1 MPEASPNV
9 DTLLR
14 ILPKAR
20 LVDLGRQFGV
30 AIAKPNGV
38 PKEESIARLLG
49 SGQLVFRELVEW
61 MRCDELRQACRKLG
75 VDADGRSRRLLSDAL
90 LRAHGAAS
98 VPPRSIFREPADFRD
113 QPQVGDIAH
122 VRRRQYL
129 VQAVRPSVGGDPSP
143 PESTRP
149 GLTRVDLVCLD
160 DDQQGRPL
168 SVLWELELG
177 AHVTR
182 PSEGLGD
189 IESIDDPRQFSAY
202 VHALKWNSV
211 TAADGRLLQAP
222 FRAGIQLLN
231 HQLTPL
237 VKALALPRCNLFIA
251 DDVGLGKT
259 IEAGLVLQELQ
270 LRQRVD
276 FVLIV
281 CPASICL
288 QWQREMERRFGQRF
302 EIYDREFVLR
312 RRRERGFGVNP
323 WTTHHRFIVSY
334 HTLKRTEHR
343 EPLFQYL
350 ERNGK
355 RLPKSLLVLD
365 EAHTVAP
372 SAPSQ
377 YAVDSELTDLARKL
391 APPFENR
398 LFLSATP
405 HNGHS
410 NSFSTLLELLDPQR
424 FTRGVPI
431 QAGSKALDEV
441 MVRRL
446 KRDLQDA
453 ALGKFPKRHV
463 VRVALREVGEGVV
476 ARYDQGPDVP
486 LRTLDERGLPEL
498 RLAQM
503 LAEYTTLER
512 PKRGPG
518 TYVFI
523 NLQKRLLSSIEAFH
537 RTLEAHIERL
547 QDRFGRDVLNDAAAE
562 PAAPASPRA
571 PRSADHAPGE
581 GEPSPVAPGGEGTTR
596 DAEEDELDRAIDA
609 QADVGT
615 RSLKPPSRRARAL
628 LREMLALSARVRYEP
643 DAKVLTLLE
652 WIRSHLCADVGLG
665 RSRRP
670 SAGSGTWAPRR
681 LIVFTEYADTKRYL
695 TQTLQSAVEA
705 CSDADRR
712 ILGFHGAMSDDHR
725 ERVQAAFNAD
735 PDHEPARILIA
746 TDAAREGLNLQSH
759 CAHLFHFDVPWNP
772 ARLEQRNGRIDRTLQ
787 PSDDVWCHYFVYP
800 DRAEDAV
807 LDRLVEKI
815 DRIQK
820 ELGTLGEVV
829 VQRVERALSQGIRSN
844 TGAELDAAEQ
854 FTERERT
861 AKEELESQRR
871 TTERLRGDSDEAAQI
886 LDRSARQIEFD
897 PFVLRE
903 AVNVGLELAT
913 GGKGLVP
920 VDPAALRAQ
929 GLPPGS
935 EVFTLPP
942 LPPSWSRTLDSLRP
956 ARGRDETER
965 DWRARPL
972 QPVVFEPLERV
983 GGDRVHLH
991 LEHPLVQRVLSRFL
1005 SQGYSA
1011 HDLSRVSVVPSERD
1025 HVVRVIAFARVSL
1038 FGRGATRLHDT
1049 LLSIAASWLENRGE
1063 GHLRPFADAAETR
1076 ALTQLEEIFAR
1087 GKTLPAVPARIR
1099 ERVLAS
1105 ASADFAALWPAL
1117 LTRAEAEAEA
1127 ATQKLA
1133 ARGELEARSLRSIIE
1148 AQRGRIERA
1157 QQLSFGFE
1165 NPSAAETEQLE
1176 NEREHMKRRLA
1187 AIEGEL
1193 ESEPAQLKAHYEVV
1207 LTRRE
1212 PVGLV
1217 YLWPATKLR

>member
-1 MPEASPNV
+1 
-9 DTLLR
+9 
-14 ILPKAR
+14 
-20 LVDLGRQFGV
+20 
-30 AIAKPNGV
+30 
-38 PKEESIARLLG
+38 
-49 SGQLVFRELVEW
+49 
-61 MRCDELRQACRKLG
+61 MR
-75 VDADGRSRRLLSDAL
+75 
-90 LRAHGAAS
+90 
-98 VPPRSIFREPADFRD
+98 
-113 QPQVGDIAH
+113 
-122 VRRRQYL
+122 RRRQ
-129 VQAVRPSVGGDPSP
+129 
-143 PESTRP
+143 
-149 GLTRVDLVCLD
+149 
-160 DDQQGRPL
+160 
-168 SVLWELELG
+168 
-177 AHVTR
+177 
-182 PSEGLGD
+182 
-189 IESIDDPRQFSAY
+189 
-202 VHALKWNSV
+202 
-211 TAADGRLLQAP
+211 
-222 FRAGIQLLN
+222 
-231 HQLTPL
+231 
-237 VKALALPRCNLFIA
+237 
-251 DDVGLGKT
+251 
-259 IEAGLVLQELQ
+259 
-270 LRQRVD
+270 
-276 FVLIV
+276 
-281 CPASICL
+281 
-288 QWQREMERRFGQRF
+288 
-302 EIYDREFVLR
+302 
-312 RRRERGFGVNP
+312 ERGFGVNP

-343 EPLFQYL
+343 EPLFQHL

-372 SAPSQ
+372 SAPSR

-424 FTRGVPI
+424 FTRGVPV
-431 QAGSKALDEV
+431 QAGSMALDEV

-503 LAEYTTLER
+503 LAEYTALER

-537 RTLEAHIERL
+537 RTLEAHIARL
-547 QDRFGRDVLNDAAAE
+547 QDRFGPDVLNAAAAE
-562 PAAPASPRA
+562 LAPPASPRG
-571 PRSADHAPGE
+571 PRGADHAPGDR
-581 GEPSPVAPGGEGTTR
+581 EPLTAAPAGEGTTR

-609 QADVGT
+609 QAEVGT
-615 RSLKPPSRRARAL
+615 RALKPLGPRAREL
-628 LREMLALSARVRYEP
+628 LRETLALSARVRYEP
-643 DAKVLTLLE
+643 DAKALTLLE
-652 WIRSHLCADVGLG
+652 WIRSNLCADVGLG

-670 SAGSGTWAPRR
+670 STGGSSWAPRR

-695 TQTLQSAVEA
+695 TQILQSAVEA

-712 ILGFHGAMSDDHR
+712 ILGFRGAMSDDQR

-815 DRIQK
+815 DRILR

-829 VQRVERALSQGIRSN
+829 VQRVERALSQGIRSS

-854 FTERERT
+854 FTEREQT

-871 TTERLRGDSDEAAQI
+871 TTERLRTDSDEAAQI
-886 LDRSARQIEFD
+886 LEGSARQIEFD
-897 PFVLRE
+897 PSVLRE

-920 VDPAALRAQ
+920 MDPAALRAQ

-935 EVFTLPP
+935 AVYTLPP
-942 LPPSWSRTLDSLRP
+942 LPPSWGRTLDSLRP
-956 ARGRDETER
+956 ARGRDESER

-972 QPVVFEPLERV
+972 QPVVFEPLE
-983 GGDRVHLH
+983 
-991 LEHPLVQRVLSRFL
+991 
-1005 SQGYSA
+1005 
-1011 HDLSRVSVVPSERD
+1011 
-1025 HVVRVIAFARVSL
+1025 
-1038 FGRGATRLHDT
+1038 
-1049 LLSIAASWLENRGE
+1049 
-1063 GHLRPFADAAETR
+1063 
-1076 ALTQLEEIFAR
+1076 
-1087 GKTLPAVPARIR
+1087 
-1099 ERVLAS
+1099 
-1105 ASADFAALWPAL
+1105 
-1117 LTRAEAEAEA
+1117 
-1127 ATQKLA
+1127 
-1133 ARGELEARSLRSIIE
+1133 
-1148 AQRGRIERA
+1148 
-1157 QQLSFGFE
+1157 
-1165 NPSAAETEQLE
+1165 
-1176 NEREHMKRRLA
+1176 
-1187 AIEGEL
+1187 
-1193 ESEPAQLKAHYEVV
+1193 
-1207 LTRRE
+1207 
-1212 PVGLV
+1212 GLV

>member
-1 MPEASPNV
+1 MAEAAPNV
-9 DTLLR
+9 QTLL
-14 ILPKAR
+14 ITLPKAR

-38 PKEESIARLLG
+38 PKEESVARLVG
-49 SGQLVFRELVEW
+49 SRQLVFRDLVEW
-61 MRCDELRQACRKLG
+61 MRCDELRLACRKLG
-75 VDADGRSRRLLSDAL
+75 VDARGRTRGVLSEAL

-98 VPPRSIFREPADFRD
+98 VPPVSIFGVSRD
-113 QPQVGDIAH
+113 PRDDPQPGDIAR

-129 VQAVRPSVGGDPSP
+129 VQAVRPSEPLEAGEVSAPS
-143 PESTRP
+143 SA
-149 GLTRVDLVCLD
+149 LTRVDLVCLD

-177 AHVTR
+177 AHVSR
-182 PSEGLGD
+182 PSDGLG
-189 IESIDDPRQFSAY
+189 EVTRIDPPRHFSAY

-211 TAADGRLLQAP
+211 TASDGRLLQAP
-222 FRAGIQLLN
+222 FRAGIRLLN

-237 VKALALPRCNLFIA
+237 IKALALPRCNLFIA

-270 LRQRVD
+270 LRQRVE

-288 QWQREMERRFGQRF
+288 QWQREMERRFGQHF

-312 RRRERGFGVNP
+312 RRQERGFGVIP

-334 HTLKRTEHR
+334 HTLKRAEHR
-343 EPLFQYL
+343 EPLFQHL
-350 ERNGK
+350 GK
-355 RLPKSLLVLD
+355 RLSKSLLVLD

-377 YAVDSELTDLARKL
+377 YALDSELTHLARRL

-424 FTRGVPI
+424 FTRGVPVE
-431 QAGSKALDEV
+431 AGSKALEEV

-463 VRVALREVGEGVV
+463 VRVALREVGEAVV
-476 ARYDQGPDVP
+476 ARFDQGPDLP
-486 LRTLDERGLPEL
+486 LRTLDDRGLPEL
-498 RLAQM
+498 RLSQM
-503 LAEYTTLER
+503 LTEYSALER

-537 RTLEAHIERL
+537 RTLQAHIKRL
-547 QDRFGRDVLNDAAAE
+547 VERFGSNVLADAGPNE
-562 PAAPASPRA
+562 PAPAPARGASGP
-571 PRSADHAPGE
+571 D
-581 GEPSPVAPGGEGTTR
+581 VAPGGGDAWGDESTTR
-596 DAEEDELDRAIDA
+596 DADEDELDRALDA

-615 RSLKPPSRRARAL
+615 RALKPPCRRAREL
-628 LREMLALSARVRYEP
+628 LRDMVALSERTRYEP
-643 DAKVLTLLE
+643 DAKVLTLLD
-652 WIRSHLCADVGLG
+652 WIRDNLCADVGLG

-670 SAGSGTWAPRR
+670 SAGRAAWAPKRVI
-681 LIVFTEYADTKRYL
+681 LFTEYADTKRYL
-695 TQTLQSAVEA
+695 TQILQSAVEG
-705 CSDADRR
+705 CSDAERR
-712 ILGFHGAMSDDHR
+712 ILGFHGAMSDEQR
-725 ERVQAAFNAD
+725 ERVQTAFNAD
-735 PDHEPARILIA
+735 PEKEPARILIA
-746 TDAAREGLNLQSH
+746 TDAAREGLNLQNY
-759 CAHLFHFDVPWNP
+759 CAHLFHIDVPWNP

-787 PSDDVWCHYFVYP
+787 PADDVWCHYFVYP
-800 DRAEDAV
+800 DRTEDAV

-815 DRIQK
+815 DRIQR

-829 VQRVERALSQGIRSN
+829 VQRVERAMSQGIHGGTS
-844 TGAELDAAEQ
+844 AELDAAEQ
-854 FTERERT
+854 FTPRERS
-861 AKEELESQRR
+861 AKDELESQRL
-871 TTERLRGDSDEAAQI
+871 TTERLRADSDEAAKI
-886 LDRSARQIEFD
+886 LERSARRIEFGAD
-897 PFVLRE
+897 LLRE

-913 GGKGLVP
+913 GGAGLQKL
-920 VDPAALRAQ
+920 DGAALRAQ
-929 GLPPGS
+929 GLAPGS
-935 EVFTLPP
+935 QVDMLPT
-942 LPPSWSRTLDSLRP
+942 LPPSWARTLDSLRP
-956 ARGRDETER
+956 TRERDESER

-972 QPVVFEPLERV
+972 QPVVFEPLDRV
-983 GGDRVHLH
+983 GEDRVHLH
-991 LEHPLVQRVLSRFL
+991 LEHPLVQRLLSRFL

-1011 HDLSRVSVVPSERD
+1011 HDLSRVTIVPSDRD

-1038 FGRGATRLHDT
+1038 FGRGATRLHDAVLT
-1049 LLSIAASWLENRGE
+1049 VAAQWLENGGE
-1063 GHLRPFADAAETR
+1063 GHLRPFADAAENR
-1076 ALTQLEEIFAR
+1076 AVTQLDDIFAR
-1087 GKTLPAVPARIR
+1087 GKSVAVVP
-1099 ERVLAS
+1099 ERVCRRVLES

-1117 LTRAEAEAEA
+1117 LARAEAEGQDAV
-1127 ATQKLA
+1127 QKLG
-1133 ARGELEARSLRSIIE
+1133 ARGEEEARSLRRIIE
-1148 AQRGRIERA
+1148 AQRGRIEQA
-1157 QQLSFGFE
+1157 QQLGLDFA
-1165 NPSAAETEQLE
+1165 NPNADETEQLR
-1176 NEREHMKRRLA
+1176 NERDHMKRRLV
-1187 AIEGEL
+1187 AIQEEL
-1193 ESEPAQLKAHYEVV
+1193 ESEPAQLKALYDVV

-1217 YLWPATKLR
+1217 YLWPVTKLG